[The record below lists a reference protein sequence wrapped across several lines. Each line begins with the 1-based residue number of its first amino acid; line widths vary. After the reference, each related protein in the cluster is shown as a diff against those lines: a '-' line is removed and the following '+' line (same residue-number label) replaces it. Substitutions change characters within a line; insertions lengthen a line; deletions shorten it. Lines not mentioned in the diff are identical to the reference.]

1 MIWLA
6 LAAAGG
12 VGAVCRFV
20 VDGRVARAATAA
32 DPHAADPMPRGTVVV
47 NTSACLLMGLLVG
60 TFGGASAAPAGAPLA
75 GPVITVLG
83 VGLLGGYSTF
93 STAAVEGA
101 RLLASGRWGSAVL
114 HAGLMT
120 LATLVAAVAGLML
133 GSALA
138 PH

>member
-12 VGAVCRFV
+12 LGAVCRFV
-20 VDGRVARAATAA
+20 VDARVARATAPP
-32 DPHAADPMPRGTVVV
+32 DGTPGTAPIPLGTAVV
-47 NTSACLLMGLLVG
+47 NASACLLMGLLVSIQG
-60 TFGGASAAPAGAPLA
+60 SLSAAPADAAL
-75 GPVITVLG
+75 TEVLG

-101 RLLASGRWGSAVL
+101 RLLASSRWGSAAL
-114 HAGLMT
+114 HGALMT
-120 LATLVAAVAGLML
+120 LATLLAAVAGLML
-133 GSALA
+133 GSTLT